1 MRSTGLRGARRGQRV
16 SEECCTAP
24 STASTETPSLAQPS
38 WWRDPALLVPLAAGL
53 ALLVGLL
60 TEFLGLDAGAAG
72 AFIAAVALG
81 GSTFAPGALRK
92 LGGGTLTIGLLM
104 TVAAVGAI
112 ALGQLAEAAM
122 LAFLFAF
129 AEALEHR
136 AMRRAR
142 DGVHTLLTLLPET
155 TYIVEAGE
163 ARQVPV
169 AQLRVGDTIS
179 LRAGDR
185 VPTDA
190 VVHSGSSSL
199 DASAV
204 TGESIPA
211 AIGPGDTVLAG
222 SLNGS
227 GALRLTATAPGS
239 DSSLTHTVALVRE
252 AQAQKGERARLA
264 DRIARPLVPAILG
277 LAALVAIVGLWTD
290 DPRAWLE
297 RALIVLVAASPCA
310 LAISV
315 PVTVISAIGA
325 LARIGVVVTSG
336 SAFERLGG
344 IRTIAFDK
352 TGTLTSGTPRIVAC
366 HTAEGFAPDHV
377 LSWAAAVERDSGH
390 PLAAAFATAAP
401 RALQA
406 TAVREKAGH
415 GVAGIVDGGH
425 VRVGST
431 RWVSPG
437 PLGKRA
443 DALAADGMTVIVVS
457 RDGAPAGV
465 IGVRDEL
472 RADAARTVQRL
483 TAQGV
488 RTIMLT
494 GDNARTARALGTAA
508 GISDVRAEQLPADKA
523 AAVRELSAGAPTA
536 MVGDGMN
543 DAPALATATVGIALG
558 TAGSAAAV
566 EAADVALTG
575 HTLSA
580 LPTMLAHAK
589 QSRRIMTQN
598 IVLSIGI
605 IAALVP
611 LALSGALSLAGVV
624 LVHEIAE
631 VVVIANGLRAARL
644 GRAARDGARDA
655 GE

>member
-1 MRSTGLRGARRGQRV
+1 M
-16 SEECCTAP
+16 
-24 STASTETPSLAQPS
+24 
-38 WWRDPALLVPLAAGL
+38 LVPLAAGL
-53 ALLVGLL
+53 TLIVGVAI
-60 TEFLGLDAGAAG
+60 EFLGFKIASEAA
-72 AFIAAVALG
+72 FLVAVALG
-81 GSTFAPGALRK
+81 GSTFTPRALRK
-92 LGGGTLTIGLLM
+92 LGSGALTIGLLM
-104 TVAAVGAI
+104 TIAAVGAI

-136 AMRRAR
+136 AMRHAR
-142 DGVHTLLTLLPET
+142 DGVYTLLTLLPET

-163 ARQVPV
+163 AREVPV
-169 AQLRVGDTIS
+169 AQLRVGDLIL

-190 VVHSGSSSL
+190 VIESGNSTV

-204 TGESIPA
+204 TGESIPVA
-211 AIGPGDTVLAG
+211 VGPGDALLAG
-222 SLNGS
+222 SLNDS

-239 DSSLTHTVALVRE
+239 DSSLTHTVTLVRE

-264 DRIARPLVPAILG
+264 DRIARPLVPTILG
-277 LAALVAIVGLWTD
+277 LAAVVAILGLWSD

-325 LARIGVVVTSG
+325 LARLGIVVTSG

-352 TGTLTSGTPRIVAC
+352 TGTLTAGTPRIVAC
-366 HTAEGFAPDHV
+366 HTAGGRDPEQV

-390 PLAAAFATAAP
+390 PLAAAFAASVP
-401 RALQA
+401 HALPA
-406 TAVREKAGH
+406 TAVREHPGH
-415 GVAGIVDGGH
+415 GVAGMVDGVA
-425 VRVGST
+425 VRVGSS
-431 RWVSPG
+431 RWISPG
-437 PLGKRA
+437 ALAERT
-443 DALAADGMTVIVVS
+443 DELAADGMTVVVVE
-457 RDGAPAGV
+457 RAGAPVGV

-472 RADAARTVQRL
+472 RADAARTVRQL
-483 TAQGV
+483 TAQGL
-488 RTIMLT
+488 RTLMLT
-494 GDNARTARALGTAA
+494 GDNARTARALGDAA
-508 GISDVRAEQLPADKA
+508 GITDVRAEQLPADKA
-523 AAVRELSAGAPTA
+523 AAIRTLSEDAPTA

-543 DAPALATATVGIALG
+543 DAPAFATATVGIALG

-575 HTLSA
+575 HALSA
-580 LPTMLAHAK
+580 IPIMLAHAK
-589 QSRRIMTQN
+589 RSRGIMTQN

-605 IAALVP
+605 IAVLVP
-611 LALSGALSLAGVV
+611 LALSGVLSLGGVV

-644 GRAARDGARDA
+644 GGSAGATSGDA

>member
-1 MRSTGLRGARRGQRV
+1 M
-16 SEECCTAP
+16 
-24 STASTETPSLAQPS
+24 
-38 WWRDPALLVPLAAGL
+38 LVPLAAGL
-53 ALLVGLL
+53 TLIVGVAI
-60 TEFLGLDAGAAG
+60 EFLGFKIASEAA
-72 AFIAAVALG
+72 FLVAVALG
-81 GSTFAPGALRK
+81 GSTFTPRALRK
-92 LGGGTLTIGLLM
+92 LGSGVLTIGLLM
-104 TVAAVGAI
+104 TIAAVGAI

-136 AMRRAR
+136 AMRHAR
-142 DGVHTLLTLLPET
+142 DGVYTLLTLLPET
-155 TYIVEAGE
+155 TYIVAAGE
-163 ARQVPV
+163 AREVPV
-169 AQLRVGDTIS
+169 AQLRVGDLIL

-190 VVHSGSSSL
+190 VIESGNSTV

-204 TGESIPA
+204 TGESIPVA
-211 AIGPGDTVLAG
+211 VGPGDALLAG
-222 SLNGS
+222 SLNNS

-239 DSSLTHTVALVRE
+239 DSSLTHTVTLVRE

-264 DRIARPLVPAILG
+264 DRIARPLVPTILG
-277 LAALVAIVGLWTD
+277 LAAVVAILGLWSD

-325 LARIGVVVTSG
+325 LARLGIVVTSG

-352 TGTLTSGTPRIVAC
+352 TGTLTAGTPSIVAC
-366 HTAEGFAPDHV
+366 HPAEGRVPEQV

-390 PLAAAFATAAP
+390 PLAAAFTAAVP
-401 RALQA
+401 HALPA
-406 TAVREKAGH
+406 TAVREHPGH
-415 GVAGIVDGGH
+415 GVAGMVDGVA
-425 VRVGST
+425 VRVGSS
-431 RWVSPG
+431 RWISPG
-437 PLGKRA
+437 ALAERT
-443 DALAADGMTVIVVS
+443 DELAADGMTVVVVE
-457 RDGAPAGV
+457 RAGAPVGV

-472 RADAARTVQRL
+472 RADAARTVRQL
-483 TAQGV
+483 TAQGL
-488 RTIMLT
+488 RTLMLT
-494 GDNARTARALGTAA
+494 GDNARTARALGDAA
-508 GISDVRAEQLPADKA
+508 GITDVRAEQLPADKA
-523 AAVRELSAGAPTA
+523 AAVRTLSEDAPTA

-566 EAADVALTG
+566 EAADVALAG

-580 LPTMLAHAK
+580 IPIMLAHAK
-589 QSRRIMTQN
+589 RSRGIMTQN

-605 IAALVP
+605 IAVLVP
-611 LALSGALSLAGVV
+611 LALSGVLSLGGVV

-644 GRAARDGARDA
+644 GGSAGAIPGDA